1 MSLIR
6 GNGMDKCVREK
17 ESLYNF
23 KLENADKLQCQFY
36 EKDSNVDSYF
46 EMYEEEDYLLEYN
59 FETLPQ
65 LREML
70 IKLWKN
76 EEDMKGELKP
86 ILAAAMKNKPSRD
99 EGLAIK
105 RAEDGMQT
113 FIYNF

>member
-1 MSLIR
+1 
-6 GNGMDKCVREK
+6 MDKCAREK

-23 KLENADKLQCQFY
+23 KLENADNLYCQFY

-46 EMYEEEDYLLEYN
+46 EMYGEEDYLMEYN

-70 IKLWKN
+70 LKMWKN
-76 EEDMKGELKP
+76 GEDMKGEIKP
-86 ILAAAMKNKPSRD
+86 ILVAAMKNKPSRA
-99 EGLAIK
+99 EGISAM
-105 RAEDGMQT
+105 RTESGMQS